1 MYLTY
6 DLQMHFCGDNSAL
19 WVAEWLNMQ
28 NSFTNNIIGV
38 MEERLTRTMVTL
50 RILMGNHNQ
59 CSDDHI
65 RKAREYWQ
73 FMTTNDDNV

>member
-38 MEERLTRTMVTL
+38 VSHKWFFMVT
-50 RILMGNHNQ
+50 
-59 CSDDHI
+59 
-65 RKAREYWQ
+65 
-73 FMTTNDDNV
+73 

>member
-1 MYLTY
+1 
-6 DLQMHFCGDNSAL
+6 MHFCSDNSAL

-59 CSDDHI
+59 CSDDLI
-65 RKAREYWQ
+65 RKAMEYWQ